1 MTGRRLSSNLPP
13 VSCTPLCLHLQAG
26 QVQAEVRQRC
36 GLHSVLVGLNTM
48 PVFLLGLMVLF
59 GPSHASDTAAP
70 AQLGPPSLGF
80 SSPVRSVCKPIPST
94 LSLCH
99 GIGYRQMRIP
109 NLLGHDSL
117 KEAQQQSAAWLPL
130 VSKLCH
136 RDTKKFLCSLFAPV
150 CLPELSGPIS
160 PCRSLCEAVR
170 DGCVPVMS
178 AFGFP
183 WPEMFNCTR
192 FPSGTGLCI
201 PATGE
206 QEGGTAE
213 EVRQEEA
220 LKGSVICDAC
230 SLAAEG
236 ETDIQENFCH
246 SPYAFKMRLGS
257 VSTVGGDRQL
267 VPVARSRIL
276 RWAGGD
282 AERAEGVGGAMAH
295 SALWLQDGGTCTC
308 PGLDPTETNEERGF
322 EEERKAKRQAGEGGK
337 LGNGLQGD
345 WYLALAQ
352 AEEGRLV
359 LTRLMRWTRV
369 DKELKRFIRAL
380 LKQPCPEK

>member
-1 MTGRRLSSNLPP
+1 MGGRRLPTLYP
-13 VSCTPLCLHLQAG
+13 VSSTPLCLHLHAG
-26 QVQAEVRQRC
+26 QAQTVKTS
-36 GLHSVLVGLNTM
+36 GIKTM
-48 PVFLLGLMVLF
+48 SVFLFSFAILLRV
-59 GPSHASDTAAP
+59 SHASESVPP
-70 AQLGPPSLGF
+70 AQFGAPSLGF
-80 SSPVRSVCKPIPST
+80 SSSVRPVCKPIPST

-99 GIGYRQMRIP
+99 GIGYRRMWIP

-130 VSKLCH
+130 ISKLCH

-150 CLPELSGPIS
+150 CLPELSGPVS
-160 PCRSLCEAVR
+160 PCRSLCDAVR

-192 FPSGTGLCI
+192 FPRGTELCI

-206 QEGGTAE
+206 QEGRTDQ
-213 EVRQEEA
+213 EVRHEEA

-246 SPYAFKMRLGS
+246 SPYALKMRLGS
-257 VSTVGGDRQL
+257 VSTVGGDRQM
-267 VPVARSRIL
+267 VPLARSRIL
-276 RWAGGD
+276 RWAGGGP
-282 AERAEGVGGAMAH
+282 ERAEEIAGAMAH
-295 SALWLQDGGTCTC
+295 GALWLQEGGSCTC
-308 PGLDPTETNEERGF
+308 PGLDSVDTNEDTERG
-322 EEERKAKRQAGEGGK
+322 EEQVQKKQGK
-337 LGNGLQGD
+337 KEVKVGNAALSG

-359 LTRLMRWTRV
+359 LTRLVRWTRG
-369 DKELKRFIRAL
+369 DKELKKFIKAL
-380 LKQPCPEK
+380 LKQPCPQL

>member
-1 MTGRRLSSNLPP
+1 MSAST
-13 VSCTPLCLHLQAG
+13 VAFI
-26 QVQAEVRQRC
+26 
-36 GLHSVLVGLNTM
+36 
-48 PVFLLGLMVLF
+48 FLLGLC
-59 GPSHASDTAAP
+59 HASDSGTP

-80 SSPVRSVCKPIPST
+80 VSSVRSVCRPIPST
-94 LSLCH
+94 LALCH

-117 KEAQQQSAAWLPL
+117 REAQQQSGAWLPL

-150 CLPELSGPIS
+150 CLPELRAPVS

-192 FPSGTGLCI
+192 FPRGTELCI

-206 QEGGTAE
+206 HETRTAE
-213 EVRQEEA
+213 EVH
-220 LKGSVICDAC
+220 VICDAC

-236 ETDIQENFCH
+236 ETDIQDNFCH
-246 SPYAFKMRLGS
+246 SPYGENN
-257 VSTVGGDRQL
+257 VSCKIYNYSITWLLLILSTKRCSKKKT
-267 VPVARSRIL
+267 RRIL
-276 RWAGGD
+276 RWAGGG

-295 SALWLQDGGTCTC
+295 SALWLQEGGTCTC
-308 PGLDPTETNEERGF
+308 R
-322 EEERKAKRQAGEGGK
+322 
-337 LGNGLQGD
+337 
-345 WYLALAQ
+345 
-352 AEEGRLV
+352 GRLV
-359 LTRLMRWTRV
+359 LTRLVRWTRD
-369 DKELKRFIRAL
+369 DKELRKFIRAL
-380 LKQPCPEK
+380 LKQPCPDL

>member
-1 MTGRRLSSNLPP
+1 MF
-13 VSCTPLCLHLQAG
+13 V
-26 QVQAEVRQRC
+26 
-36 GLHSVLVGLNTM
+36 SVLSFIL
-48 PVFLLGLMVLF
+48 FLEF
-59 GPSHASDTAAP
+59 CHASDTAVP
-70 AQLGPPSLGF
+70 AQLGPPSLRF
-80 SSPVRSVCKPIPST
+80 RSSVRSVCKPIPST

-99 GIGYRQMRIP
+99 GIGYRHMRVP
-109 NLLGHDSL
+109 NLLGHDTL
-117 KEAQQQSAAWLPL
+117 REAQQQSAAWLPL
-130 VSKLCH
+130 ISKLCH

-150 CLPELSGPIS
+150 CLPELSGPVS

-192 FPSGTGLCI
+192 FPRGTELCI

-206 QEGGTAE
+206 HEGRTAE
-213 EVRQEEA
+213 EVRREEA

-246 SPYAFKMRLGS
+246 SSYAFKMRLGS
-257 VSTVGGDRQL
+257 VSAVGGDRQL
-267 VPVARSRIL
+267 VPTARSRIL
-276 RWAGGD
+276 RWAGGG

-295 SALWLQDGGTCTC
+295 SALWLHEGGTCTC
-308 PGLDPTETNEERGF
+308 PGLDSAETNEDTGLQ
-322 EEERKAKRQAGEGGK
+322 EEQVDKRQEKDRGK
-337 LGNGLQGD
+337 EANGARSE

-359 LTRLMRWTRV
+359 LTRLVRWTRG
-369 DKELKRFIRAL
+369 DKELKKFIRVL
-380 LKQPCPEK
+380 LKQSCPEL

>member
-1 MTGRRLSSNLPP
+1 MSASLRTFVLLFTLSRASNTVP
-13 VSCTPLCLHLQAG
+13 
-26 QVQAEVRQRC
+26 
-36 GLHSVLVGLNTM
+36 
-48 PVFLLGLMVLF
+48 
-59 GPSHASDTAAP
+59 P

-80 SSPVRSVCKPIPST
+80 SSSVRSVCKPIPST

-99 GIGYRQMRIP
+99 GIGYRRMWIP

-117 KEAQQQSAAWLPL
+117 REVQQQSAAWLPL

-150 CLPELSGPIS
+150 CLPELSGPLS

-183 WPEMFNCTR
+183 WPQMFNCSR
-192 FPSGTGLCI
+192 FPRGTELCI

-206 QEGGTAE
+206 QEGRTAE
-213 EVRQEEA
+213 EVRHEEA

-267 VPVARSRIL
+267 VPTARSRIL
-276 RWAGGD
+276 RWAGGG
-282 AERAEGVGGAMAH
+282 AERAEEVGGAMAH
-295 SALWLQDGGTCTC
+295 SALWLQEGGTCTC
-308 PGLDPTETNEERGF
+308 PGLDSAETNKDGGL
-322 EEERKAKRQAGEGGK
+322 EEEQIDRRLAKEGGK
-337 LGNGLQGD
+337 VGNGVQSG
-345 WYLALAQ
+345 WFLALAQ
-352 AEEGRLV
+352 ADEGRLM
-359 LTRLMRWTRV
+359 LTRLVRWSRG
-369 DKELKRFIRAL
+369 DKELKKFIRAL
-380 LKQPCPEK
+380 LKQPCPEL